1 MGTFIETERLLLRR
15 WNESDAGDLYKYAG
29 DPDVGPIAGWPA
41 HQSIDESRDVI
52 RNVLNGKEAYA
63 ICLKEDG
70 RAIGA
75 IELKLNGHTDLT
87 DRDDECEMGF
97 WLGKPFWGQGIM
109 PEAVKEMLRHAFE
122 DLEMSKVWIG
132 YYEGNTRSKRVQ
144 EKCGFRYQYRSEN
157 VDVPLM
163 HEKRT
168 GHVSL
173 MTRMEWT
180 TARSLEHFGN
190 NDRRIPYYK
199 LMLEQNLDDIKEMD
213 LPPEYHYENY
223 TPGDR
228 EVWITIERS
237 AREFAGREEGEAAWL
252 KYFAGHEKELES
264 RMFFVADSFGRKLAT
279 ASAYY
284 DIYTG
289 DDGETGWL
297 HWVAVHSD
305 AQGLGLSKP
314 LITHVLACM
323 KKLGYKK
330 AVIPTQTNTWLA
342 CKLYLDLGFVP
353 MKENAERNRAGWN
366 IIKTLTNHPA
376 LDDFDLEYLDQYL
389 QTIADKGED

>member
-1 MGTFIETERLLLRR
+1 MRDRKITEALLETKRLILRR
-15 WNESDAGDLYKYAG
+15 WNEDDAGDLYKYAA
-29 DPDVGPIAGWPA
+29 DPAVGPIAGWPA
-41 HQSIDESRDVI
+41 HQSIEESRDVI
-52 RNVLNGKEAYA
+52 RNVFNGKEAYA
-63 ICLKEDG
+63 VCLKEDG
-70 RAIGA
+70 KAIGA
-75 IELKLNGHTDLT
+75 IELKLNGHTDMT

-122 DLEMSKVWIG
+122 DLRMSKVWIG

-144 EKCGFRYQYRSEN
+144 EKCGFRYQYTSEN

-163 HEKRT
+163 REKRT

-173 MTRMEWT
+173 MTKTEWT
-180 TARSLEHFGN
+180 TARSLERFGN

-199 LMLEQNLDDIKEMD
+199 LRLEQDLDDIKEIG

-223 TPGDR
+223 TSGDR
-228 EVWITIERS
+228 DIWIAIEKS
-237 AREFAGREEGEAAWL
+237 AKEFAGREEGEAAWDR
-252 KYFAGHEKELES
+252 YFAGHEKELEN
-264 RMFFVADSFGRKLAT
+264 RMFFVADSSGRKLAT
-279 ASAYY
+279 ATAYY
-284 DIYTG
+284 DIHTG
-289 DDGETGWL
+289 DDGENGWL

-314 LITHVLACM
+314 LITHVLAHM

-330 AVIPTQTNTWLA
+330 AVIPTQTYTWLA

-353 MKENAERNRAGWN
+353 MKENAEQNKMGWR
-366 IIKTLTNHPA
+366 IIKTLTDHPA
-376 LDDFDLEYLDQYL
+376 LDDFE
-389 QTIADKGED
+389 TIADFV